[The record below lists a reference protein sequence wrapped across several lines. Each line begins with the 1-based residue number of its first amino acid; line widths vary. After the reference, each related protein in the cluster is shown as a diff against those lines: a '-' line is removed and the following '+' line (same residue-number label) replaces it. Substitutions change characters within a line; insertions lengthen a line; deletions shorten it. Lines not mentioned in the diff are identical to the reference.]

1 MFQHVILSEF
11 RIYFWFKYNLH
22 IASIHIFFFLS
33 FEDLSIDT
41 ILNLFTSIV
50 VFQLFSSKLL

>member
-11 RIYFWFKYNLH
+11 RIYFWFKYNLY
-22 IASIHIFFFLS
+22 IASIHIIFFWS

-41 ILNLFTSIV
+41 ILNLFISIV
-50 VFQLFSSKLL
+50 AFQLFSSKLL